1 VTYVAPPTARRRLAV
16 VAALDDAVDRQVE
29 KVRGEWLDHVA
40 YPLSSAADHSLLWH
54 AAGLI
59 RAWRSEDLTYAA
71 RFGAAMGV
79 ESFVTNVAVKS
90 LFGRLRPERASDEPM
105 RYGLRQPITSSFPSG
120 HATAAFCAATLLAK
134 GSRLPSAWYLLAG
147 AVASTRVYVKLHH
160 TSDVIAGAAFG
171 VVLGRVLRRL
181 VLREETR

>member
-1 VTYVAPPTARRRLAV
+1 VAYVAPPTAPRRLGFI
-16 VAALDDAVDRQVE
+16 VAFDDAVDRQVD
-29 KVRGEWLDHVA
+29 KVRGDWLDHVA

-54 AAGLI
+54 AAGLV
-59 RAWRSEDLTYAA
+59 RAFRAGDPKYAA
-71 RFGAAMGV
+71 RFGTAMGI

-90 LFGRLRPERASDEPM
+90 LFGRLRPDRPNDEPM

-134 GSRLPSAWYLLAG
+134 GSRLPSGWYVLAT

-171 VVLGRVLRRL
+171 VVLGRLLRRL
-181 VLREETR
+181 VLPEEKR